1 MLSALLVSL
10 REGLEAALVVG
21 ICLVYLQKIGRPELR
36 RAVWYGVLAA
46 LAASLAGAVL
56 LERFAVNQE
65 WVEGVLMLVAAALLV
80 SMIVWMRRVA
90 RTLRRDIEGKVNEFA
105 GRGRFAA
112 LGLFAFVFAMVVRE
126 GIETVIF
133 LSAVALNTEGLLL
146 AVGTSLGLAA
156 AVVIGILFF
165 KGALPIPLHR
175 FFQVTSVML
184 MVIAVQLILTGIH
197 ELSEAEAI
205 PSGPW
210 MMHLLGPIVRNEVF
224 FFVVLLA
231 VAAWLLGRELL
242 QRRAQGG
249 EQRWVAAATAT
260 ALVALVAL
268 AAEHIYARNDIA
280 LAPVQVIE
288 ADGDAVRIPISWVD
302 DGALHRFRLTHDRTS
317 IRFIIVEKPDGHLVA
332 ALEACS
338 ICGAHPYHQEGAHII
353 CHNCAAAIPLGFV
366 DSPGG
371 CNPIAVASRTEGD
384 DLVIPVE
391 GLLVGK
397 KYFTGQNGHQ
407 H

>member
-36 RAVWYGVLAA
+36 RAVWYGVTAA
-46 LAASLAGAVL
+46 LAASLLGAML

-65 WVEGVLMLVAAALLV
+65 WVEGMLMLVAAALLV

-90 RTLRRDIEGKVNEFA
+90 RTLRRDIEGKVGQLA

-146 AVGTSLGLAA
+146 ALGTVFGLAA
-156 AVVIGILFF
+156 AVVVGILFF
-165 KGALPIPLHR
+165 KGTLPIQLPR
-175 FFQVTSVML
+175 FFDATSIML
-184 MVIAVQLILTGIH
+184 MVIALQLTLTGIH
-197 ELSEAEAI
+197 ELSEAEVI
-205 PSGPW
+205 PSGPQ

-231 VAAWLLGRELL
+231 VAAWLLGRELW
-242 QRRAQGG
+242 QHPAKRGERR
-249 EQRWVAAATAT
+249 WMAAATAT

-268 AAEHIYARNDIA
+268 TAEHIYARNDMA
-280 LAPVQVIE
+280 LAPLQVVE
-288 ADGDAVRIPISWVD
+288 ASGDSVRIPLSWVD
-302 DGALHRFRLTHDRTS
+302 DGALHRFRFTHDLTS
-317 IRFIIVEKPDGHLVA
+317 IRFLVVEKPDGHLVA
-332 ALEACS
+332 ALEACH
-338 ICGAHPYHQEGAHII
+338 ICGAHPYHQEGAQII
-353 CHNCAAAIPLGFV
+353 CHNCAAVIPIAFI

-371 CNPIAVASRTEGD
+371 CNPIAVASRTEGNE
-384 DLVIPVE
+384 LIIPVD
-391 GLLVGK
+391 GLLGGM
-397 KYFTGQNGHQ
+397 KYFAGHNGHS

>member
-36 RAVWYGVLAA
+36 RAVWYGVTAA
-46 LAASLAGAVL
+46 LAASLLGAML

-65 WVEGVLMLVAAALLV
+65 WVEGVLMLVAAGLLV
-80 SMIVWMRRVA
+80 SMIVWMRRIA
-90 RTLRRDIEGKVNEFA
+90 RTLRRDIEGKVGQLA

-112 LGLFAFVFAMVVRE
+112 LGLFTFVFAMVVRE

-133 LSAVALNTEGLLL
+133 LSAVALSTEGLLL
-146 AVGTSLGLAA
+146 ALGTVLGLAA
-156 AVVIGILFF
+156 AVVVGILFF
-165 KGALPIPLHR
+165 KGTLPIQLPR
-175 FFQVTSVML
+175 FFDATSIML
-184 MVIAVQLILTGIH
+184 IVIAVQLTLTGIH
-197 ELSEAEAI
+197 ELSEAEVI
-205 PSGPW
+205 PSGPQ

-231 VAAWLLGRELL
+231 VAAWLVGRELW
-242 QRRAQGG
+242 QHPAKRGERR
-249 EQRWVAAATAT
+249 WMAAATAT

-268 AAEHIYARNDIA
+268 TAEHIYARNDMA
-280 LAPVQVIE
+280 LAPLQVVE
-288 ADGDAVRIPISWVD
+288 ASGDSVRIPLSWVD
-302 DGALHRFRLTHDRTS
+302 DGALHRFRFTHERTS
-317 IRFIIVEKPDGHLVA
+317 IRFMVVEKPDGHLVA
-332 ALEACS
+332 ALEACH
-338 ICGAHPYHQEGAHII
+338 ICGAHPYHQEGAQII
-353 CHNCAAAIPLGFV
+353 CHNCAAVIPIAFI

-384 DLVIPVE
+384 ELVIPVE
-391 GLLVGK
+391 GLLGGT
-397 KYFTGQNGHQ
+397 KYFAGQNGHS